1 MPSDVLALI
10 ARIRQLQTELNAVID
25 LSTEHEME
33 AAYQREIIAK
43 MRPIVEAAVGY
54 VTSTDSFTTSIGL
67 SMPRSENP
75 SGPTSLRV
83 PLTWHSP

>member
-54 VTSTDSFTTSIGL
+54 VTSTDSFTTSYRTL
-67 SMPRSENP
+67 DAP
-75 SGPTSLRV
+75 LRESV
-83 PLTWHSP
+83 RAYLAESPLDVA